1 MHTDDHILE
10 TLVAAKGPLP
20 AIAAELRMSFIA
32 LIRWMD
38 AHADLI
44 ATAKRAIESHIKL
57 LSLRA
62 EAVALIDLTNVSTST
77 PNEERKRKSATQL
90 LRHTAKRLL
99 SSLSPPSPRHSGEKC
114 LSEAKAMRGSST
126 APSAN
131 ESCSSTNPTRKRARS
146 VSDGPSASSLTDHA
160 GSPANL
166 LHSLVASGVPPVP
179 TRSNSSSPH
188 APSSLLSSCGSAPA
202 LHQPDIVTQAVVAGL
217 HMGMRIPG
225 FTLADCHPHKPD
237 HHMIP

>member
-10 TLVAAKGPLP
+10 ALVTAKGPLP

-44 ATAKRAIESHIKL
+44 ATARRALKRHVKL
-57 LSLRA
+57 LTLRA
-62 EAVALIDLTNVSTST
+62 EAAALIDLTSVSST
-77 PNEERKRKSATQL
+77 TTHEERKRKSASQL
-90 LRHTAKRLL
+90 LRHAAKRLL
-99 SSLSPPSPRHSGEKC
+99 SCVGAPSPRHGGEKYP
-114 LSEAKAMRGSST
+114 SRVAARGMRGSSP

-131 ESCSSTNPTRKRARS
+131 ESCSLTNPERKLTA
-146 VSDGPSASSLTDHA
+146 PCAST
-160 GSPANL
+160 SPADL
-166 LHSLVASGVPPVP
+166 LHQLAASGFTP
-179 TRSNSSSPH
+179 TPSTPSSPN
-188 APSSLLSSCGSAPA
+188 AQGRMPNAASSLLSSCGSAPA

-225 FTLADCHPHKPD
+225 FTLADCAPP
-237 HHMIP
+237 